1 MISKALVVGTY
12 QRKAEEIAA
21 FSRAACPNID
31 LTVVVPPSW
40 RDARGELVLER
51 THTTGYE
58 MAVEPLRFNGNFHA
72 HYYPGLAKRIASVKP
87 DIVHIDEEPYNY
99 ATYHAL
105 GLARKAG
112 AKSLFFTWQNI
123 DRRYPPPFSWMEQAV
138 LRGVDHAIAGTQEA
152 ADVFRRK
159 GYSGRMAV
167 IPQLGVDPDFFSPA
181 AQPRQ
186 SDVFTIGYAGR
197 LVEEKGLDV
206 VIRAMARVPAA
217 THLKLAG
224 DGPLRGELQRLAGI
238 HNIGGS
244 FEVVGSLPSMQMPE
258 FYRGLD
264 VLVLPSLTRPNW
276 KEQFGRVLIEAMACG
291 VPVIGSNSGAIP
303 EVIGDAGLIVP
314 EGDVEAMKVALT
326 SLAQHPRLRTQL
338 GEAGRARVMERYTQK
353 QIAAATVGVYREVM
367 GFE

>member
-21 FSRAACPNID
+21 NQGVE

-40 RDARGELVLER
+40 RDSRGDLILER
-51 THTTGYE
+51 THVSGYE
-58 MAVEPLRFNGNFHA
+58 MAVEPIRFNGSFHF
-72 HYYPGLAKRIASVKP
+72 HYYPGLGKLISTLKP
-87 DIVHIDEEPYNY
+87 HVVHIDEEPYNL

-138 LRGVDHAIAGTQEA
+138 LGRVDYAIAGTHEA

-159 GYSGRMAV
+159 GYLGRIAV
-167 IPQLGVDPDFFSPA
+167 IPQIGVDPEFFSPA
-181 AQPRQ
+181 TSPRQ
-186 SDVFTIGYAGR
+186 SSVFTIGYAGR
-197 LVEEKGLDV
+197 FVEEKGLDV

-217 THLKLAG
+217 THLRLAG

-244 FEVVGSLPSMQMPE
+244 FEVIGSVSSTQMPE
-258 FYRGLD
+258 FYRSLD

-291 VPVIGSNSGAIP
+291 IPVIGSNSGAIP

-314 EGDVEAMKVALT
+314 EGDIDAMQVALT
-326 SLAQHPRLRTQL
+326 SLAQHPKLRQQL
-338 GEAGRARVMERYTQK
+338 GNAGRARVMANYTQK
-353 QIAAATVGVYREVM
+353 QIAASTVDVYREMVDS
-367 GFE
+367 